1 MLQEGNKAPYFKL
14 KDQNEKE
21 ISLSDY
27 KGKNVILYF
36 YPKDNTSGCTAEACS
51 FRDDFPKFK
60 KVETVILGVSPDSVE
75 SHKKFAKKY
84 NLNFSL
90 LADEDKEV
98 IKKYDV
104 WKEKSMYGRKYMLF
118 SFHTSY
124 FLITSLS
131 S

>member
-60 KVETVILGVSPDSVE
+60 KV
-75 SHKKFAKKY
+75 
-84 NLNFSL
+84 
-90 LADEDKEV
+90 
-98 IKKYDV
+98 
-104 WKEKSMYGRKYMLF
+104 
-118 SFHTSY
+118 
-124 FLITSLS
+124 
-131 S
+131 